1 MASPYRQQLPM
12 GLFRKETREESIY
25 KEVYVYFLGSLI
37 YKMWF
42 VRGVKTGSKMF
53 HEGEG
58 MAQRRVAPNGLAYLH
73 PPLLEDDRAVRGE

>member
-1 MASPYRQQLPM
+1 MASPYRQQLSM
-12 GLFRKETREESIY
+12 GLFRKETREDGIC
-25 KEVYVYFLGSLI
+25 KEVYVYFLNALI

-58 MAQRRVAPNGLAYLH
+58 LAQRRK
-73 PPLLEDDRAVRGE
+73 

>member
-1 MASPYRQQLPM
+1 M
-12 GLFRKETREESIY
+12 GLFRKETREEGIY
-25 KEVYVYFLGSLI
+25 KEVYVYFLNTLI

-58 MAQRRVAPNGLAYLH
+58 LAQRRK
-73 PPLLEDDRAVRGE
+73 